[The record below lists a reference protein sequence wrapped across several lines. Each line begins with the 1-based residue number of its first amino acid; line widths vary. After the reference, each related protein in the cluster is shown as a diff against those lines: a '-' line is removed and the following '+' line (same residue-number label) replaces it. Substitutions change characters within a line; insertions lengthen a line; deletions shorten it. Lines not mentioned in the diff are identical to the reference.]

1 MLSDPA
7 NLLARSLGCKQHTS
21 AFYAVEVTASFVL
34 SGVAHMF
41 MMPFHDPTV
50 HRRETFVFFLLRPGA
65 IFCEV
70 LMEGLM
76 RRTRSLR
83 LRQMLRWVWTLG
95 WFYFTLPL
103 SGQLFQTPAMEFL
116 KIGPS
121 RLIFKLFKAK

>member
-1 MLSDPA
+1 MYVPLSTITGIYPKIFKYMLSDPA
-7 NLLARSLGCKQHTS
+7 YLLARSLGCKQHTS

-50 HRRETFVFFLLRPGA
+50 HRRETFVFFLLQPGA

-76 RRTRSLR
+76 RS
-83 LRQMLRWVWTLG
+83 
-95 WFYFTLPL
+95 
-103 SGQLFQTPAMEFL
+103 S
-116 KIGPS
+116 
-121 RLIFKLFKAK
+121 